1 MALSFYVLLLI
12 AANVLIS
19 RKGFQDS
26 SFFNKYLFQ
35 IAAVNQGQYY
45 RLISSSFLHA
55 DTTHLLFNMMTLV
68 FFGDYVVSYFGG
80 YAFWL
85 LYFGSVFSGS
95 VLGMYFNRSK
105 PSYSAVGASGGV
117 IGVLFS
123 ALLAFPEMKVG
134 FLFIPIPMPGY
145 LFVLLYLGYTLYG
158 MKSQRDQIGH
168 SAHLGGAVG
177 GILLS
182 LMFSPQLLEDWLQ
195 YLPF

>member
-19 RKGFQDS
+19 RKGFQET

-68 FFGDYVVSYFGG
+68 FFGDYVVGYFGG
-80 YAFWL
+80 FIFWL
-85 LYFGSVFSGS
+85 LYFGSVLSGS
-95 VLGMYFNRSK
+95 IVGMYFNRNK
-105 PSYSAVGASGGV
+105 PYYSAVGASGGV

-134 FLFIPIPMPGY
+134 FLFIPIPIPGY

-168 SAHLGGAVG
+168 SAHLGGAIG

-182 LMFSPQLLEDWLQ
+182 LVFSPRLLEEWLQ
-195 YLPF
+195 QLPF